1 MIHGDLILAGN
12 TKEVLRGRSVIEAC
26 SKTNAVNNN
35 CIVVIRYCASRF
47 HSNPKERIFLFAAI
61 SKLIK

>member
-26 SKTNAVNNN
+26 SKTNAVNK
-35 CIVVIRYCASRF
+35 ITV
-47 HSNPKERIFLFAAI
+47 L
-61 SKLIK
+61 L